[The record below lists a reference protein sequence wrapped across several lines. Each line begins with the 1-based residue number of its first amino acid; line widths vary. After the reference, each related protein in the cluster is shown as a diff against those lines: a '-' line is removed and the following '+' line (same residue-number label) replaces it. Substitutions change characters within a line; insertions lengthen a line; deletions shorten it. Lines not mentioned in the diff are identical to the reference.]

1 MARLRLEDR
10 APPRQRLAEPAGL
23 AASPRAAPQPYR
35 TMLEAPHTVRMRPAS
50 PARPSPFLPAAARPA
65 ADCAAHQPHR
75 RDCQSPGPD
84 RARRR
89 PGFHPVRPQQP
100 QRTMNADPPP
110 PCFLFFVV
118 LPRVHGSEPCRK
130 LRSRLGKTFPIRRP
144 PCSERIRGLMIF
156 PSRGP
161 MKAERE
167 NFSPDLA
174 FKPRLRSDQ
183 IADIPIFVV
192 VRSRRTSAP
201 PALLTRRRPVLH
213 GPRARGLK
221 GIF

>member
-1 MARLRLEDR
+1 MPKTSVEIGKNFSN
-10 APPRQRLAEPAGL
+10 P
-23 AASPRAAPQPYR
+23 AAPLLR
-35 TMLEAPHTVRMRPAS
+35 T
-50 PARPSPFLPAAARPA
+50 
-65 ADCAAHQPHR
+65 D
-75 RDCQSPGPD
+75 
-84 RARRR
+84 
-89 PGFHPVRPQQP
+89 
-100 QRTMNADPPP
+100 
-110 PCFLFFVV
+110 
-118 LPRVHGSEPCRK
+118 
-130 LRSRLGKTFPIRRP
+130 
-144 PCSERIRGLMIF
+144 RGLMIF

-167 NFSPDLA
+167 NFSPDLEKLFQA
-174 FKPRLRSDQ
+174 RASDRKR